1 LELLELITAEDNETQ
16 FGEKKKEMRE
26 REKPIF
32 EDDTI
37 LYRESCKEFTQNLRE
52 LISSARLQETR
63 S

>member
-1 LELLELITAEDNETQ
+1 MELNL
-16 FGEKKKEMRE
+16 EKKKERE